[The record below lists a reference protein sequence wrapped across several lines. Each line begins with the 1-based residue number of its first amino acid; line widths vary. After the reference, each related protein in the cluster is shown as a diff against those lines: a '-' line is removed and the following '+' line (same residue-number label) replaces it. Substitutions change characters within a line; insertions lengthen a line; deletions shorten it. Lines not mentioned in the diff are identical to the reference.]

1 MEERKVGFEKRAM
14 VDILLR
20 SISTSHETLVVV
32 VIVIVVVI
40 VVIYFIV
47 VVVIVVGIVVGI
59 VVVPVDKGVDF
70 QNNQR

>member
-20 SISTSHETLVVV
+20 SISTSHETHVVV
-32 VIVIVVVI
+32 VV
-40 VVIYFIV
+40 IV
-47 VVVIVVGIVVGI
+47 VVVIVVVI